1 MVLLCLRTLIEV
13 EILKSAHRLGL
24 GDQKRE
30 KMGPKPQYFQY
41 FWCFSWCSWTKMAI
55 TGQPMGRLLH
65 FMVVI
70 LLVFDGLF
78 QKSQKHGV
86 GSICA
91 EKMRVKHKRRRRKFT
106 EISSFLSLF
115 FRQKRHY
122 ATAKRRKS
130 TGDGSKAYS
139 CLWSMQNKRDIGKLV
154 NVRDKNWP
162 CSNDVVSGKSQ

>member
-30 KMGPKPQYFQY
+30 KMGPKPHFFQY
-41 FWCFSWCSWTKMAI
+41 FWCFSRCSCTKMAI
-55 TGQPMGRLLH
+55 TGQSMGRLLH

-70 LLVFDGLF
+70 LSVFNRLF
-78 QKSQKHGV
+78 KKTQQHGV

-115 FRQKRHY
+115 FREKRHC
-122 ATAKRRKS
+122 ATAKRPKS
-130 TGDGSKAYS
+130 AGDGSKAYS
-139 CLWSMQNKRDIGKLV
+139 CLWSMQNKSDLGFLM
-154 NVRDKNWP
+154 NVREKN
-162 CSNDVVSGKSQ
+162 